1 LNAIS
6 TFFGSQPR
14 NAQVPPNGWWSM
26 TATRQSV
33 ARQRWAATDAAVP
46 CQSGRD
52 GRSEAWRLWQPL
64 QWKRCAQ
71 KISPQHHLSLM
82 YHPPPRHAPV
92 ARQFDFVIF
101 TASIGGSINTEPHLA
116 VPNRRPAPFIL
127 NSPSNRPASEPA
139 SGMSIEYQ
147 LRNELSPPRQLMLV
161 GHRQHHSEARLA
173 AHHPC
178 VSLWGAR
185 KRHCL
190 DHRTHTDSALNP
202 RVSCESID
210 APAA

>member
-1 LNAIS
+1 VNASSCCCGTGAVELRLNAIS
-6 TFFGSQPR
+6 TLFGSQPR

-26 TATRQSV
+26 TATRQPV

-71 KISPQHHLSLM
+71 KISSQHHLSLM

-101 TASIGGSINTEPHLA
+101 TASIGGSISTEPHLA
-116 VPNRRPAPFIL
+116 VPNRRPAPFI
-127 NSPSNRPASEPA
+127 P
-139 SGMSIEYQ
+139 
-147 LRNELSPPRQLMLV
+147 
-161 GHRQHHSEARLA
+161 HSSDEAAIL
-173 AHHPC
+173 
-178 VSLWGAR
+178 
-185 KRHCL
+185 
-190 DHRTHTDSALNP
+190 SALAG
-202 RVSCESID
+202 VLG
-210 APAA
+210 